1 MKGSEDVLPVADAVP
16 QEGDDAARVVAYRRS
31 LRAARVR
38 RATARLRR
46 RRVLRG
52 RGSLLVAT
60 AGVLL
65 ASGGALAQKSVSTDG
80 GGLSADTIAT
90 AQKALGVAA
99 DGVVGPRT
107 RAAAKRFQR
116 QNGLT
121 ADGVIGPQTLAALG
135 VEQIGVNG
143 ARLRSAGPDGDPV
156 LQRIPAG
163 ESGGEPTA
171 VSPDGRYRGKYQFS
185 VETWAAMGGSGD
197 PAAAPEAEQDQRAAA
212 LLAQRGTAPWPVCG
226 S

>member
-46 RRVLRG
+46 RRVLRS

-80 GGLSADTIAT
+80 GGLSADTIAA
-90 AQKALGVAA
+90 AQKTLGVAA

-116 QNGLT
+116 ENGLA

-135 VEQIGVNG
+135 VEEIGVNG

-156 LQRIPAG
+156 LKRIAAC
-163 ESGGEPTA
+163 ESGGDPTA

-185 VETWAAMGGSGD
+185 MQTWREVGGSGD
-197 PAAAPEAEQDQRAAA
+197 PAQASEAEQDRMAARLLRRA
-212 LLAQRGTAPWPVCG
+212 GTSPWPNCA
-226 S
+226 